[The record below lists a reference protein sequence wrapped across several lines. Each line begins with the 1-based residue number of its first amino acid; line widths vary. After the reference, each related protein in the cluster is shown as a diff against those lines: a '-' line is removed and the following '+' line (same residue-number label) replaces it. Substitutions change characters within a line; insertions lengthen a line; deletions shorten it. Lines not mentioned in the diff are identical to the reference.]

1 MEFVDI
7 VLTVLSM
14 VGAVFAWYQATGSKK
29 ARDEAAAA
37 VERAEVGA
45 KSAQAQAY
53 EARKQAEA
61 TQQLVDSLK
70 AQVDAAE
77 RAASEAGRLASAA
90 ESSNQ
95 LAEGHLSEFRRIAD
109 SLRGPVFKLNPVGEN
124 RFALTYSGDTPV
136 QVTVDNFADFLRL
149 SDLKESFDLQ
159 PDQTVSF
166 LALGSAQKPVP
177 SDLVLRVAG
186 RDEPVRLALIRSS

>member
-109 SLRGPVFKLNPVGEN
+109 SLRGPVFKLNPVG
-124 RFALTYSGDTPV
+124 DTPV